1 MKLQKVAKNQ
11 LLRSPDQEVLKD
23 ILNDIKSE
31 YEMKYDSEL
40 LVNEFNEQSQIINHK
55 ISTIKNLFGELT
67 VEVFYIK

>member
-11 LLRSPDQEVLKD
+11 LMRSPDQDVLKD

-31 YEMKYDSEL
+31 YEMKYDSEM
-40 LVNEFNEQSQIINHK
+40 LVNEFSEQSQIINHK
-55 ISTIKNLFGELT
+55 ITTIKNIFGELS